1 MAKTQPAMAT
11 VSRLA
16 SSVLRQSYAAKQNG
30 VRLGDHYSKE
40 LVDDIFACALKKQTG
55 VSLKYMCANLSS
67 NLLFPVLRAKVNKD
81 VVVREDLTSV
91 ILPNHDRVAF
101 GSMKRVVTGIILDV
115 YSIF

>member
-16 SSVLRQSYAAKQNG
+16 SSVLKQSYAAKQNG

-55 VSLKYMCANLSS
+55 VSLKYMCVHLSI
-67 NLLFPVLRAKVNKD
+67 D
-81 VVVREDLTSV
+81 
-91 ILPNHDRVAF
+91 
-101 GSMKRVVTGIILDV
+101 
-115 YSIF
+115 

>member
-16 SSVLRQSYAAKQNG
+16 SSVLKQSYAAKQNG

-55 VSLKYMCANLSS
+55 VSLKYMCVYLSS
-67 NLLFPVLRAKVNKD
+67 KCFYFCFACEREQGCGNEDRGYFRNLDNP
-81 VVVREDLTSV
+81 
-91 ILPNHDRVAF
+91 
-101 GSMKRVVTGIILDV
+101 
-115 YSIF
+115 